1 MSVLQL
7 ISTLQP
13 TVDDVN
19 EDTGL
24 TSALKSTYRLLNRK
38 LRVGDTAH
46 FVIQAKD
53 SQGRNKTSGGDFW
66 FPVLTSDTGAYP
78 TKGGRTAGRVV
89 DYNNGTYSV
98 FFYAGWEGTA
108 YVHIT
113 LAAPSEATKWLR
125 KNYWPIEKR
134 VFWVGKFS
142 GQNRNTLG
150 KRVTE
155 TIACYLLRN
164 VRSSELCM
172 IDYNPKAM
180 GLTALYCQKPK
191 MLECDDFQTVQ
202 LQRKMT
208 EGITEQLLGKNI
220 QLFDR

>member
-1 MSVLQL
+1 MLQL
-7 ISTLQP
+7 ISTLLP
-13 TVDDVN
+13 TVDVN

-24 TSALKSTYRLLNRK
+24 TSALNSTYRLLNRK

-46 FVIQAKD
+46 FVVQAKD
-53 SQGRNKTSGGDFW
+53 SQGRNKNSGGDFW

-78 TKGGRTAGRVV
+78 TKGGRTAGKVV

-98 FFYAGWEGTA
+98 FIYAGWVGTA

-134 VFWVGKFS
+134 VFWIGKFS
-142 GQNRNTLG
+142 GKSTLG
-150 KRVTE
+150 KQVLSESTV
-155 TIACYLLRN
+155 CYILRN
-164 VRSSELCM
+164 VTSSELCI

-180 GLTALYCQKPK
+180 VGKSNVSRDTRKRGETFIRRVTKYHLKKIILTKWTRIK
-191 MLECDDFQTVQ
+191 T
-202 LQRKMT
+202 
-208 EGITEQLLGKNI
+208 
-220 QLFDR
+220 